1 MFWTREAIQQQQLN
15 EPTLKIIFQT
25 FSSDED
31 LTILLQDGGQHIRPA
46 TKHQKRRTQLH
57 RCPGLFKVQTKHLPK
72 A

>member
-31 LTILLQDGGQHIRPA
+31 LTIL
-46 TKHQKRRTQLH
+46 
-57 RCPGLFKVQTKHLPK
+57 
-72 A
+72 